1 MKDNK
6 QKGLTSLFITIVVMV
21 FLGFLAFNVLQGG
34 KHSNV
39 TKVTHTAE
47 ETTITSA
54 ESSVSGESTSNG
66 ESTKASENSSAD
78 KSKANNESSQ
88 SGESSQAEP
97 GKEPESADE
106 KKDENGKSSKFGMGK
121 IKLGLDL
128 AGGVSITYQTV
139 QQNPSDEDMADTIYK
154 LQQRVQN
161 YSTEAEV
168 YREGGN
174 RINIDIPGVSDAN
187 AILDEL
193 GKPGSLLF
201 VDPQGQTVLTGDQV
215 ATAKAGIID
224 NNGKSEY
231 VVSLTFTD
239 EGSKAFEEAT
249 AKLIGQR
256 IAIIYDNV
264 VYSNPTVQTAIT
276 GGNAQITG
284 MTSYD
289 EAKNLA
295 STIRIGSLSLELEE
309 LRSNVVGAKL
319 GQTAIST
326 SMKAAVVGFVVLAAF
341 MIGVFLLPGAAS
353 VIALAL
359 YIILEILL
367 LSAFEITLTL
377 PGIAGI
383 ILSIGMAVD
392 ANVIIFTRIKEEIA
406 LGKSVYE
413 SINSGFK
420 KALSAIIDG
429 NVTTLIAAAVLYV
442 RGSGTVKGFAQT
454 LALGIILSMF
464 TALFVTKFILKAFYN
479 VGLDDVKFY
488 GKKPDRE
495 SINFVGMRKITLSV
509 AAVVLIIGVIFA
521 GVNKSQIG
529 GFFNYGLDFKGGT
542 STNVT
547 FNKDYSLEEISKE
560 IVPVVESVTGEAG
573 TQTQKVQGTNQVII
587 KTRSLSLDEREKLN
601 KALADKFGVDAEK
614 ITAESISGA
623 VSSEMKKDA
632 VVATVLATIL
642 MLIYIWI
649 RFRDFSFAA
658 GSILALLHDVFIVIS
673 CYAIFRWSVGS
684 TFIACILTILG
695 YSINATIVI
704 FDRIRENKAILSKST
719 AKEELINKSVTETL
733 TRSIYSSLT
742 TFITIFILF
751 LMGVPSI
758 REFALPIMVGIVAGT
773 YSSVFLSSVFW
784 YLLSNKFD
792 KKIEEKKAENAKKKK
807 KTKKVEINKDS
818 NGAVV

>member
-6 QKGLTSLFITIVVMV
+6 QKGLASLFITVVVLV
-21 FLGFLAFNVLQGG
+21 FFGFLAYNVLSAG
-34 KHSNV
+34 KGNTGAVATS
-39 TKVTHTAE
+39 
-47 ETTITSA
+47 ETTISN
-54 ESSVSGESTSNG
+54 ESGEVTGDEATDS
-66 ESTKASENSSAD
+66 D
-78 KSKANNESSQ
+78 V
-88 SGESSQAEP
+88 
-97 GKEPESADE
+97 ADE
-106 KKDENGKSSKFGMGK
+106 TGKTSKFSTGK

-139 QQNPSDEDMADTIYK
+139 EPNPSDEDMADTIYK

-193 GKPGSLLF
+193 GKPGSLIF
-201 VDPQGQTVLTGDQV
+201 VDPQGNTVLTGDQV

-224 NNGKSEY
+224 NNGNSEY

-239 EGSKAFEEAT
+239 EGSKAFAEAT
-249 AKLIGQR
+249 ARLIGQR

-264 VYSNPTVQTAIT
+264 IYSNPTVQTAIT
-276 GGNAQITG
+276 GGTAQITG

-319 GQTAIST
+319 GQEAIST
-326 SMKAAVVGFVVLAAF
+326 SMKAAAVGFVILAVF
-341 MIGVFLLPGAAS
+341 MVAVFLLPGFAS
-353 VIALAL
+353 VLAL
-359 YIILEILL
+359 SLYVILEILL

-392 ANVIIFTRIKEEIA
+392 ANVIIFTRIKEEIG
-406 LGKSVYE
+406 LVKSVNE
-413 SINSGFK
+413 AINLGFK
-420 KALSAIIDG
+420 KALSAIVDG
-429 NVTTLIAAAVLYV
+429 NVTTLIAAAVLYL

-464 TALFVTKFILKAFYN
+464 TALFVTRFIMKAFYN
-479 VGLDDVKFY
+479 IGLDNPKLY
-488 GKKPDRE
+488 GKKLAAKP
-495 SINFVGMRKITLSV
+495 INFVGMKNITIAVSV
-509 AAVVLIIGVIFA
+509 VVILAGIVGA
-521 GVNKSQIG
+521 GVNKAKYG
-529 GFFNYGLDFKGGT
+529 DLFNYGIDFRGGT

-547 FNKDYSLEEISKE
+547 FNEDYSLDRISKE
-560 IVPVVESVTGEAG
+560 VVPVVESVTGEAG
-573 TQTQKVQGTNQVII
+573 TQTQKVEGSNEVII
-587 KTRSLSLDEREKLN
+587 KTRTLSVDEREKLN
-601 KALADKFGVDAEK
+601 SALAQNFGVDAEK

-632 VVATVLATIL
+632 VVATVIATIL
-642 MLIYIWI
+642 MLLYIWF
-649 RFRDFSFAA
+649 RFKDFRFAT
-658 GSILALLHDVFIVIS
+658 SSVLALVHDVLVVIAF
-673 CYAIFRWSVGS
+673 YALLRWSVGS
-684 TFIACILTILG
+684 TFIACILTIVG

-704 FDRIRENKAILSKST
+704 FDRIRENKALLSKAT
-719 AKEELINKSVTETL
+719 KEEIINTSVTETL

-742 TFITIFILF
+742 TFIMIFVLF
-751 LMGVPSI
+751 IMGVSSI

-773 YSSVFLSSVFW
+773 YSSVFLS
-784 YLLSNKFD
+784 L
-792 KKIEEKKAENAKKKK
+792 IH
-807 KTKKVEINKDS
+807 I
-818 NGAVV
+818 